1 MLIVHLYVVRLTHN
15 KKSMLIDMTNSSVKP
30 INIVLTIKKHNE
42 KNVTI
47 IKEVYNVRYAYCRL
61 D

>member
-1 MLIVHLYVVRLTHN
+1 
-15 KKSMLIDMTNSSVKP
+15 MLIDMTNSSVKP